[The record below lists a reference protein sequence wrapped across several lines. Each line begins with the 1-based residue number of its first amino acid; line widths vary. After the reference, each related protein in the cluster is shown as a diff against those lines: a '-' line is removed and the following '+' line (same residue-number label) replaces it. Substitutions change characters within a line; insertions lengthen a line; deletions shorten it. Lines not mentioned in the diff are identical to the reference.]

1 MSDRETEPQLLAANG
16 VHGRTG
22 AYLVDSPGLT
32 EFAAAT
38 RSAETEADEATLA
51 ERRRA
56 QIDAGVM
63 RTIPGV
69 DEGDLSQTGW
79 AVLFSGADADQD
91 LVEEIRRQLE
101 PLFEHR
107 RQAATA
113 ANPNLYREYLGADGY
128 HEGQSAL
135 GWLAGQ
141 GVGADSADPED
152 MPVFLL
158 IVGSPA
164 QIPFSVQYGIDM
176 QRAVGRIHFDD
187 LEDYGRYAAAV
198 VAHETGGGAKPER
211 RIDFFGPRNPGDTAT
226 GLSSSRLIT
235 TLADRLENQPQW
247 DVATTQPKESTK
259 QGLKGLF
266 TDATPGAL
274 LFTAS
279 HGIGFDLDDPLQ
291 LTDQG
296 ALVCQDWDGPGEEIS
311 PDEYF
316 AAIDIPDNAALAG
329 RMAFLFACYGGGT
342 PASDDFAHRVSV
354 TSSIDIAEEPFLAR
368 LPQKL
373 LAGGMLAV
381 AAHVDRAWSY
391 SFQWGKAR
399 TQVRSFE
406 STLRML
412 MSGDAIG
419 VAFDHI
425 NVKAGTLAVAQASLL
440 GDVLADP
447 NTIRSAV
454 TTWTAAVDARNYIVI
469 GDPAVRLAVT

>member
-1 MSDRETEPQLLAANG
+1 MSDRETEPLLLAPNG

-22 AYLVDSPGLT
+22 NYLIAPPALAD
-32 EFAAAT
+32 FAAAT
-38 RSAETEADEATLA
+38 GQTQTEADEEALA

-56 QIDAGVM
+56 DIDAEVM
-63 RTIPGV
+63 RVPPGV
-69 DEGDLSQTGW
+69 DEGDLAQTGW
-79 AVLFSGADADQD
+79 GIIFSGADADQD
-91 LVEEIRRQLE
+91 LVTEIRRQLE
-101 PLFEHR
+101 PLLEHR
-107 RQAATA
+107 KAAATA
-113 ANPNLYREYLGADGY
+113 INATWYREYVGADGY
-128 HEGQSAL
+128 HQGQSAL
-135 GWLAGQ
+135 AWLAHH
-141 GVGADSADPED
+141 GVGTGSPYPDD
-152 MPVFLL
+152 MPVYLL

-176 QRAVGRIHFDD
+176 QRAVGRIYFDD
-187 LEDYGRYAAAV
+187 VDDYGRYAAAV
-198 VAHETGGGAKPER
+198 VAHETGGGATPER

-247 DVATTQPKESTK
+247 DVATTKPEDSTK
-259 QGLKGLF
+259 QGLEGLL
-266 TDATPGAL
+266 TDPTPGAL

-296 ALVCQDWDGPGEEIS
+296 ALVCQDWGGPGEDIS
-311 PDEYF
+311 PADYF
-316 AAIDIPDNAALAG
+316 AAADIPAGSALAG

-342 PASDDFAHRVSV
+342 PAFDDFAHRVSA

-406 STLRML
+406 ATLRML
-412 MSGDAIG
+412 MSGDPIG

-447 NTIRSAV
+447 DTIRSAV